1 MAKPLKIILA
11 SDHAGYELKIF
22 LKEQLIKMN
31 YLVED
36 LGCENSD
43 ISVDYPD
50 YAKKLC
56 QRMANNSENC
66 KAILICGSGIGMSIA
81 SNRYNH
87 IRCALCFSVKLA
99 KLARAHNNANVLSL
113 GARFIKSKNAL
124 AIVKAFLTTE
134 FEGNR
139 HEARIAKLSK

>member
-1 MAKPLKIILA
+1 MAKSLKIILA
-11 SDHAGYELKIF
+11 NDHAGYELKIF
-22 LKEQLIKMN
+22 LKNQLAKMN

-36 LGCENSD
+36 LGCDSSE

-56 QRMANNSENC
+56 EKMANSLEGSI
-66 KAILICGSGIGMSIA
+66 AILICGSGIGMSIA
-81 SNRYNH
+81 SNRYDH
-87 IRCALCFSVKLA
+87 IRCALCFNVKLA

-113 GARFIKSKNAL
+113 GARFINSKNAL
-124 AIVKAFLTTE
+124 AIVKAFLKTE